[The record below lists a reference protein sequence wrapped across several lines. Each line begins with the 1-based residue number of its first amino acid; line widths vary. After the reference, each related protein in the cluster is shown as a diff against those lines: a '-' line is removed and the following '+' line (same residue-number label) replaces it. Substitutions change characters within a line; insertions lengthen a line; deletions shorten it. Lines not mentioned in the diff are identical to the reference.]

1 MKILIADDNINKAKA
16 ISTVLE
22 RTKQLETMDIKF
34 VHDLISTK
42 RELRANY
49 YDLLLLD
56 IQMPLRIDRQAED
69 TGGIDL
75 LNEICSNNKYII
87 PGNIIGITEH
97 ERCFELY
104 KEKFLSIIKYD
115 NSTYNWECELESSI
129 NYIKM
134 ITQNRNRPS
143 IVIDN
148 YDVAI
153 ICALETPELSA
164 IKELSASW
172 DIIDIPGDNTIY
184 YSTTF
189 TTINKDIKVIAAACE
204 QMGMTAAAVLSMKMI
219 NNFRPL
225 YLIMPGISG
234 GLEGEVNLGDVIIAD
249 PSWDYGSGKIKYENG
264 EEVFCPDPLQL
275 RVDKDILNRIK
286 LICANKE
293 LLKTIRKNWDGNRP
307 TTEINVCIGPVAT
320 GAAVVA
326 NKKTIDVIKQSKRKV
341 LGIEMEIFGVMYA
354 AMNCSKPRPYVFGLK
369 SVCDFADPYKSDGF
383 QDYAAYVSAR
393 VLYKLIELYLDF
405 DIE

>member
-1 MKILIADDNINKAKA
+1 MKILIADDNINKARA
-16 ISTVLE
+16 ISSVIE
-22 RTKQLETMDIKF
+22 RTEEPEKMSIEF
-34 VHDLISTK
+34 VHDLISVK

-69 TGGIDL
+69 TGGIEL
-75 LNEICSNNKYII
+75 LNEICSNNKYIM

-97 ERCFELY
+97 EACFELY

-115 NSTYNWECELESSI
+115 SSTYNWEGELQNSI

-164 IKELSASW
+164 IKELSNKW
-172 DIIDIPGDNTIY
+172 ENIDIPGDSTIY
-184 YSTTF
+184 YATSLTTK
-189 TTINKDIKVIAAACE
+189 NRDIKVIAAACD

-219 NNFRPL
+219 SNFRPL

-234 GLEGEVNLGDVIIAD
+234 GVEGEVNLGDVIIAD
-249 PSWDYGSGKIKYENG
+249 PSWDYGSGKIKCDKG
-264 EEVFCPDPLQL
+264 EEVFCSDPLQL
-275 RVDKDILNRIK
+275 RIDKDIINMIK
-286 LICANKE
+286 SISLNKE
-293 LLKTIRKNWDGNRP
+293 LLKNIRKDWEGNRP
-307 TTEINVCIGPVAT
+307 KTDINIHIGPVAT
-320 GAAVVA
+320 GAAVIA
-326 NKKTIDVIKQSKRKV
+326 NSKTIEVIKQSKRKV

-369 SVCDFADPYKSDGF
+369 AVCDFADSNKSDGF

-405 DIE
+405 EIE